1 MDANQQSSPENL
13 VALTADVVAA
23 YVSNNTVPADQ
34 IANVISSVHASFS
47 GIMAPPK
54 PQEPERP
61 VPRIPIKKTIT
72 PDYLVSLEDGRQY
85 KSLKRHLSG
94 RGLTPQEY
102 RAKWGLASDYPMVA
116 PNYAQRRSE
125 LAKASGLGQKRKKDG
140 GSKSAAEKPKGRG
153 GRKKA
158 A

>member
-1 MDANQQSSPENL
+1 MDANQQSSTENL

-34 IANVISSVHASFS
+34 IASVISSVHASFS
-47 GIMAPPK
+47 GILAPPK

-61 VPRIPIKKTIT
+61 VPRIPVKKTIT
-72 PDYLVSLEDGRQY
+72 PDYLISLEDGRQY

-102 RAKWGLASDYPMVA
+102 RSKWGLASDYPMVA

-125 LAKASGLGQKRKKDG
+125 LAKASGLGQKRKKD
-140 GSKSAAEKPKGRG
+140 SAKPASAAEKPKGRG
-153 GRKKA
+153 RKKA